1 MIPSPDN
8 VKRLLEIENAL
19 YCIEMADRLTREEQD
34 DRRALLAE
42 RERIRRGYDGKAR
55 TDLGRERIC

>member
-1 MIPSPDN
+1 MILSQDN

-34 DRRALLAE
+34 DRRSLLAE
-42 RERIRRGYDGKAR
+42 RERIRRG
-55 TDLGRERIC
+55 E